1 MYIWTLSNR
10 FDRHYRHLFVDIE
23 TVGAIGTFGAF
34 LHCIKLQM
42 LIASRIRF
50 NSIWFISHRDI
61 IPNNYY
67 VIMDAIYFVFCGT
80 SFVSVHVSWIE
91 TEPCSRQWHIYFKF
105 RRVLETLGFFL
116 SKCMFCGGICAE
128 APILWIAST
137 NHIHQTGTDIL
148 KSPLWSPKDL
158 KSSLP
163 LEKETKIQQWNW
175 NSTNR
180 RVKVIAVNTRT
191 HTHTRQFMAN
201 HENELPVSLSPHVY
215 VFIVARFLRDIQVP

>member
-1 MYIWTLSNR
+1 ME
-10 FDRHYRHLFVDIE
+10 LF
-23 TVGAIGTFGAF
+23 
-34 LHCIKLQM
+34 
-42 LIASRIRF
+42 
-50 NSIWFISHRDI
+50 SI
-61 IPNNYY
+61 
-67 VIMDAIYFVFCGT
+67 
-80 SFVSVHVSWIE
+80 SVHVSWIE

-116 SKCMFCGGICAE
+116 SKCMFCGGMCAE

>member
-1 MYIWTLSNR
+1 ME
-10 FDRHYRHLFVDIE
+10 LF
-23 TVGAIGTFGAF
+23 
-34 LHCIKLQM
+34 
-42 LIASRIRF
+42 
-50 NSIWFISHRDI
+50 SI
-61 IPNNYY
+61 
-67 VIMDAIYFVFCGT
+67 
-80 SFVSVHVSWIE
+80 SVHVSWIE

-191 HTHTRQFMAN
+191 QTHTLVSSWRITKMSFLSLFRRMYMFLLLLDSYETFKCLKRPRFKSQRSDPCHKDPIQAILFGQI
-201 HENELPVSLSPHVY
+201 NEK
-215 VFIVARFLRDIQVP
+215 FIIYCYKFFQLIACLC